1 MNKEEFEIIKD
12 KIECLGGLEGV
23 SLSLEYLDR
32 ISKDIELLES
42 AEKKMICVQ
51 ILETDYIHRETSP
64 CIGVE
69 VSEKIIKLILEDLK
83 KREQGI
89 LMDILDLDTTIIEL
103 VK

>member
-1 MNKEEFEIIKD
+1 MNKEEFEIIKG
-12 KIECLGGLEGV
+12 KIERLGGLEGV
-23 SLSLEYLDR
+23 SLSLEYFDR

-51 ILETDYIHRETSP
+51 ILETCYIRRETSP
-64 CIGVE
+64 CIGIE

-83 KREQGI
+83 KRKQGI
-89 LMDILDLDTTIIEL
+89 LMNILDLDTTIKEL